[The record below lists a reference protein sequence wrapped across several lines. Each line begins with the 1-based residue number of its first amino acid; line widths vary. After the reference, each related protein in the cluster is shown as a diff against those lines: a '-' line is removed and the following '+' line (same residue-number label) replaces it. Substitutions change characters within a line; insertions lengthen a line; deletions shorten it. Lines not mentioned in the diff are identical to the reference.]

1 MKTSLP
7 PNHGFPEDVLPLDR
21 LPFRED
27 GKLSITDVQWEA
39 LNAGVCRGEHML
51 ALAPTSIGKTQIG
64 IWALASWL
72 AADRARRRT
81 VYLVT
86 HRSLANQKFEEF
98 QRILLEP
105 LFSNALDSMVLATG
119 DRTVDAS
126 GASVDSP
133 LDAGLLVA
141 TYEKFLGLLC
151 DSGIPRDLNNTCV
164 VADEVQILGD
174 KFRGVKIETLLT
186 MVRNATPGQFVAL
199 SAVLTREDGQTLANW
214 LNVQLVRVPQRESI
228 WFMSVVHLRSN
239 SWSSIGST
247 TKSSGSGQGQ
257 FFLAGS

>member
-1 MKTSLP
+1 
-7 PNHGFPEDVLPLDR
+7 
-21 LPFRED
+21 
-27 GKLSITDVQWEA
+27 
-39 LNAGVCRGEHML
+39 ML

-126 GASVDSP
+126 GASVDSAHST
-133 LDAGLLVA
+133 LDSWLRHTRNSWVFYVIVGFRETSTTHVSLP
-141 TYEKFLGLLC
+141 TKYKFLA
-151 DSGIPRDLNNTCV
+151 IN
-164 VADEVQILGD
+164 
-174 KFRGVKIETLLT
+174 F
-186 MVRNATPGQFVAL
+186 
-199 SAVLTREDGQTLANW
+199 AV
-214 LNVQLVRVPQRESI
+214 
-228 WFMSVVHLRSN
+228 
-239 SWSSIGST
+239 
-247 TKSSGSGQGQ
+247 
-257 FFLAGS
+257 